1 MDFLQSCILAV
12 CYCNCQLDRLPL
24 VPQVTASIPVQQDHM
39 AQIPAPFANI
49 LNAQL
54 HRIAWVFTTHRKN
67 SPNTPPH
74 FSKVCILYLLRSF
87 TVARELLFR
96 IVRWGLESN
105 LRPTK
110 TTVLTWVMVGHA
122 APGLQGVDVVVQGVG
137 CFTSRLP
144 LPTLQARQNTKMYLK
159 NLKIKSLHN

>member
-1 MDFLQSCILAV
+1 MLLQLPIGQVASGSPGNGIDSCPTGSYGTDSCAICKYSECTIAPYRV
-12 CYCNCQLDRLPL
+12 SFYNTEKKF
-24 VPQVTASIPVQQDHM
+24 PQHYS
-39 AQIPAPFANI
+39 
-49 LNAQL
+49 
-54 HRIAWVFTTHRKN
+54 
-67 SPNTPPH
+67 H

-159 NLKIKSLHN
+159 NFSTQLGIKFFYL